1 MARAMSPMTHHDRM
15 ALAIETLHDESTAF
29 FAGMDSGGEFREDR
43 WERPGGGGG
52 VTRVMESGKTFEKAG
67 VNRSVVTGVLSPTEL
82 RRLGA
87 RVPEAESRFFAAG
100 MSLVVH
106 PRSPM
111 VPTVHLN
118 VRYFEI
124 SDADGAPLDAWFGG
138 GTDLTPTYPF
148 PDDARHFHVAL
159 KQTCDRHSPTFY
171 PRFKTW
177 CDHYFVNIH
186 RGDERRGVGGIFF
199 DHLRAGESELEFEPL
214 LAFVMDV
221 GRALPAAY
229 GPIVDRCR
237 ALEYGERERR
247 LQLARRGRYV
257 EFNLV
262 HDRGTLFGLHTNAR
276 IESVLMSLPP
286 VAAWEY
292 APAYEPGSIEAELMG
307 MLEPRDWVGEG
318 G

>member
-1 MARAMSPMTHHDRM
+1 MSPMTQRDRV
-15 ALAIETLHDESTAF
+15 AGLIEALHDEVTAYF
-29 FAGMDSGGEFREDR
+29 TGLDGGGEFGEDR
-43 WERPGGGGG
+43 WDRPGGGGG
-52 VTRVMESGKTFEKAG
+52 VTRVMENGATLEKAG
-67 VNRSVVTGVLSPTEL
+67 VNRSVVTGVLGPAEL

-87 RVPEAESRFFAAG
+87 RAAEAESGFFAAG
-100 MSLVVH
+100 MSLVIH

-124 SDADGAPLDAWFGG
+124 SGPNGETLDAWFGG

-159 KQTCDRHSPTFY
+159 KALCDRYHPSFY

-177 CDHYFVNIH
+177 CDHYFVNTH
-186 RGDERRGVGGIFF
+186 RGDERRGIGGIFF
-199 DHLRAGESELEFEPL
+199 DHLRAGDNDLDFERM
-214 LAFVMDV
+214 LAFVLDV
-221 GRALPAAY
+221 GRVLQASY

-237 ALEYGERERR
+237 SFPYGDRERR
-247 LQLARRGRYV
+247 LQLTRRGRYV

-276 IESVLMSLPP
+276 VESVLMSLPP
-286 VAAWEY
+286 VAAWDY
-292 APAYEPGSIEAELMG
+292 APVYEPGSIEARLMG
-307 MLEPRDWVGEG
+307 MLEVRDWAGPG
-318 G
+318 